1 MSLYDIQNATGAT
14 TEDME
19 PTPLERGLILTDP
32 TETIASFAWHL
43 NEENRLLYS
52 TTSMNIRDHVVVD
65 RITLNWSPSSKLVW
79 NCGKRILQYIDET
92 DSVYDR
98 LEDVSVTMRRRAVDG
113 YGLEPDFKPDS
124 QLMKDPLTRELWSW
138 VDTCRKLSQA
148 GNPLGRDFLG
158 VRSAL
163 RLDSEAAVLKSDL
176 VLLPWNGADSA
187 KISPVNVFRSEERSQ
202 ALRLCGWPYDPDDT
216 TLGPLLDKM
225 LTDGQ
230 ITRAA
235 ALAVFHL
242 KIRKA
247 IKILTRS
254 GVHENGVSFQLVALA
269 LAGKFPANP
278 FPLPNLRLF

>member
-1 MSLYDIQNATGAT
+1 
-14 TEDME
+14 ME
-19 PTPLERGLILTDP
+19 PIPLERGLILTDP
-32 TETIASFAWHL
+32 TETVTSFAWHL
-43 NEENRLLYS
+43 NEENHLLYS
-52 TTSMNIRDHVVVD
+52 TTLMNIRDHTVVD

-124 QLMKDPLTRELWSW
+124 ELMRDPLTRELWCW
-138 VDTCRKLSQA
+138 VDTCRKLGQA

-163 RLDSEAAVLKSDL
+163 KLDSETGMLKSEL
-176 VLLPWNGADSA
+176 MQMPWNGGSESA
-187 KISPVNVFRSEERSQ
+187 KSTATVSVYRSQDRNQ
-202 ALRLCGWPYDPDDT
+202 ALRLCGWPDDNI
-216 TLGPLLDKM
+216 TLGPMLKKM
-225 LTDGQ
+225 MDDAE
-230 ITRAA
+230 ISRAA

-247 IKILTRS
+247 IKLLTKS
-254 GVHENGVSFQLVALA
+254 GVHKNGVSYQLVALA
-269 LAGKFPANP
+269 LAGQLSFS
-278 FPLPNLRLF
+278 LFN